1 MEFVPPK
8 ITDKDQ
14 VHSGAE
20 GLLLLL
26 GNADGY
32 LKILDFG
39 VKPQLKSIQ
48 IDTKPIVDIK
58 VPPSQK
64 FYNTKVCFT
73 LS

>member
-8 ITDKDQ
+8 ITDNHQ
-14 VHSGAE
+14 VQSGAE
-20 GLLLLL
+20 GILLIL

-39 VKPQLKSIQ
+39 IKPQLKSIQ

-58 VPPSQK
+58 IHGA
-64 FYNTKVCFT
+64 N
-73 LS
+73 